1 MKKKKLLSILL
12 ASAMVLTMAGCGG
25 KSAADAMGDD
35 SSAAQTQEG
44 GQDVASK
51 DDDAKNEAAAENT
64 DAEDAGAG
72 DTAQAAELDTSER
85 VDLVFY
91 VMGDAPDDEQMVEDA
106 INEVL
111 LERVNATIDMQFST
125 WTDFQQKYSLE
136 LTAGSADLI
145 YIANW
150 LNYGQL
156 ATSGAFEE
164 LDGMLDTVAPELKKV
179 VGDSNLDMCRVDGK
193 IYAVPCAWA
202 EYVCNGIKYRE
213 DLREKYDL
221 PVPDSIENFE
231 AYMMGI
237 KENEPNQGLLTV
249 TTEESQGFL
258 TAFDAAW
265 IFNLKYPW
273 VNANGLPYG
282 LASNYD
288 SPADVYDYWYSDDFV
303 EDMKI
308 MKKWADLGFWSKSA
322 LSDTNNSE
330 SYKNGLC
337 VAEIAG
343 QNPNKQITALQDFK
357 NDGHE
362 DWKSEYIAYGEITNT
377 VYPGHA
383 TQNGTAIVR
392 GCKNPERAL
401 KVLEILMT
409 DEEMNRLVQY
419 GIEGV
424 HYEID
429 ADGIYHNLN
438 NDHPAFA
445 YEGFN
450 TWALRNGEFKLPQET
465 DVVLNEMFD
474 KYEKLG
480 NQTKFPNVNIYNGFS
495 ENYEDY
501 QAERTAVSNIMKQ
514 YLAPLQAGLVDDVDA
529 AVEEFR
535 QKMTD
540 AGIEACREGFKK
552 QWTAYCEEYGY
563 K

>member
-1 MKKKKLLSILL
+1 MKRRKLLSLFL
-12 ASAMVLTMAGCGG
+12 AAAMVLTMAGCGG
-25 KSAADAMGDD
+25 KSAADAMGEEQPDTAQTQEQEPETEGD
-35 SSAAQTQEG
+35 AQEAAEGESSAAQP
-44 GQDVASK
+44 
-51 DDDAKNEAAAENT
+51 
-64 DAEDAGAG
+64 
-72 DTAQAAELDTSER
+72 AELDTSER

-106 INEVL
+106 INEIL
-111 LERVNATIDMQFST
+111 LEKVNATIDMQFST

-164 LDGMLDTVAPELKKV
+164 LDDLLDTVAPVLKET
-179 VGDSNLDMCRVDGK
+179 VGETNLDMCRVEGT

-221 PVPDSIENFE
+221 PVPDSLENLE
-231 AYMMGI
+231 AYLMGI
-237 KENEPNQGLLTV
+237 KENDPNQGLLTV

-258 TAFDAAW
+258 TGFDAAW
-265 IFNLKYPW
+265 VFNLKYPW

-282 LASNYD
+282 LASDYD
-288 SPADVYDYWYSDDFV
+288 SPADVYDYWYSDDFA
-303 EDMKI
+303 EDMKL

-337 VAEIAG
+337 VAEVAG

-357 NDGHE
+357 NDGHD

-377 VYPGHA
+377 IYPGHA
-383 TQNGTAIVR
+383 TQNGTAVVR
-392 GCKNPERAL
+392 GSKNPERAL

-409 DEEMNRLVQY
+409 DEEVNRLVQY

-429 ADGIYHNLN
+429 DQGIYHNLEPA
-438 NDHPAFA
+438 HPTFA

-465 DVVLNEMFD
+465 DIVLNEMFD

-480 NQTKFPNVNIYNGFS
+480 EQTKFPNVNIYNGFS
-495 ENYEDY
+495 ENYDAY
-501 QAERTAVSNIMKQ
+501 QAERTAVSNVMKQ
-514 YLAPLQAGLVDDVDA
+514 YLAPLQAGLVDNVDA

-540 AGIEACREGFKK
+540 AGIEICRDGFKE
-552 QWTAYCEEYGY
+552 QWAAYCDEYGY

>member
-1 MKKKKLLSILL
+1 MKKKLLSILL

-25 KSAADAMGDD
+25 NKGSLA
-35 SSAAQTQEG
+35 
-44 GQDVASK
+44 DVAEDTTK
-51 DDDAKNEAAAENT
+51 TETQDTTAAET
-64 DAEDAGAG
+64 TEAESTEAE
-72 DTAQAAELDTSER
+72 TVELDTSER

-91 VMGDAPDDEQMVEDA
+91 VMGDAPVDEVAVEDA
-106 INEVL
+106 LNALL
-111 LERVNATIDMQFST
+111 LEKVNATVDFQFST

-136 LTAGSADLI
+136 MTAGSADLI

-150 LNYGQL
+150 LSFGQL
-156 ATSGAFEE
+156 ASSGAFEE
-164 LDGMLDTVAPELKKV
+164 LDDLLDTVSPALKETI
-179 VGDSNLDMCRVDGK
+179 GEGNLNMCSAEGS
-193 IYAVPCAWA
+193 IYAIPNTWA
-202 EYVCNGIKYRE
+202 EYTCNGVKYRE
-213 DLREKYDL
+213 DLRAEFDL
-221 PVPDSIENFE
+221 PVPDSLENFE
-231 AYMMGI
+231 AYILGI
-237 KENEPNQGLLTV
+237 KENMPNQGLLTV

-288 SPADVYDYWYSDDFV
+288 TPSDVYDYWYSDDFV
-303 EDMKI
+303 EDMKL

-322 LSDTNNSE
+322 LSDTNNSD
-330 SYKNGLC
+330 SYKTGLC
-337 VAEIAG
+337 VSEIAG
-343 QNPNKQITALQDFK
+343 QNPNKQITAIQDFEK
-357 NDGHE
+357 E
-362 DWKSEYIAYGEITNT
+362 QPEWISEYIAYGEVTNT
-377 VYPGHA
+377 IYPGHA

-392 GCKNPERAL
+392 GCKNPERAI
-401 KVLEILMT
+401 KVLELLLT
-409 DEEMNRLVQY
+409 DPEINKIVQA

-429 ADGIYHNLN
+429 ADGYYNNLTT
-438 NDHPAFA
+438 DFP

-450 TWALRNGEFKLPQET
+450 TWALRNGDYKLAQKS

-474 KYEKLG
+474 KYEELG
-480 NQTKFPNVNIYNGFS
+480 NKTKFPNVNIYNGFT
-495 ENYEDY
+495 ENYEAY

-535 QKMTD
+535 TKMTD
-540 AGIEACREGFKK
+540 VGLDVCRDGFKT
-552 QWTAYCEEYGY
+552 QWAAYCDEYGY

>member
-1 MKKKKLLSILL
+1 MKRRKLLSLFL
-12 ASAMVLTMAGCGG
+12 AAAMVLTMAGCGG
-25 KSAADAMGDD
+25 KSAADAMGEEQPDTAQTQEQEPETEGD
-35 SSAAQTQEG
+35 AQEAAEGESSAAQP
-44 GQDVASK
+44 
-51 DDDAKNEAAAENT
+51 
-64 DAEDAGAG
+64 
-72 DTAQAAELDTSER
+72 AELDTSER

-106 INEVL
+106 INEIL
-111 LERVNATIDMQFST
+111 LEKVNATIDMQFST

-164 LDGMLDTVAPELKKV
+164 LDDLLDTVAPVLKET
-179 VGDSNLDMCRVDGK
+179 VGETNLDMCRVEGK

-221 PVPDSIENFE
+221 PVPDSLENLE
-231 AYMMGI
+231 AYLMGI
-237 KENEPNQGLLTV
+237 KENDPNQGLLTV

-258 TAFDAAW
+258 TGFDAAW
-265 IFNLKYPW
+265 VFNLKYPW

-282 LASNYD
+282 LASDYD
-288 SPADVYDYWYSDDFV
+288 SPADVYDYWYSDDFA
-303 EDMKI
+303 EDMKL

-337 VAEIAG
+337 VAEVAG

-357 NDGHE
+357 NDGHD

-377 VYPGHA
+377 IYPGHA
-383 TQNGTAIVR
+383 TQNGTAVVR
-392 GCKNPERAL
+392 GSKNPERAL

-409 DEEMNRLVQY
+409 DEEVNRLVQY

-429 ADGIYHNLN
+429 DQGIYHNLEPA
-438 NDHPAFA
+438 HPTFA

-465 DVVLNEMFD
+465 DIVLNEMFD

-480 NQTKFPNVNIYNGFS
+480 EQTKFPNVNIYNGFS
-495 ENYEDY
+495 ENYDAY
-501 QAERTAVSNIMKQ
+501 QAERTAVSNVMKQ
-514 YLAPLQAGLVDDVDA
+514 YLAPLQAGLVDNVDA

-540 AGIEACREGFKK
+540 AGIEICRDGFKE
-552 QWTAYCEEYGY
+552 QWAAYCDEYGY

>member
-1 MKKKKLLSILL
+1 MKRRKLLSLFL
-12 ASAMVLTMAGCGG
+12 VAAMVLTMAGCGG
-25 KSAADAMGDD
+25 KSAADAMGEEQPDTAQTQEQEPETEGD
-35 SSAAQTQEG
+35 AQEAAEGESSAAQP
-44 GQDVASK
+44 
-51 DDDAKNEAAAENT
+51 
-64 DAEDAGAG
+64 
-72 DTAQAAELDTSER
+72 AELDTSER

-106 INEVL
+106 INEIL
-111 LERVNATIDMQFST
+111 LEKVNATIDMQFST

-164 LDGMLDTVAPELKKV
+164 LDDLLDTVAPVLKET
-179 VGDSNLDMCRVDGK
+179 VGETNLDMCRVEGK

-221 PVPDSIENFE
+221 PVPDSLENLE
-231 AYMMGI
+231 AYLMGI
-237 KENEPNQGLLTV
+237 KENDPNQGLLTV

-258 TAFDAAW
+258 TGFDAAW
-265 IFNLKYPW
+265 VFNLKYPW

-282 LASNYD
+282 LASDYD
-288 SPADVYDYWYSDDFV
+288 SPADVYDYWYSDDFA
-303 EDMKI
+303 EDMKL

-337 VAEIAG
+337 VAEVAG

-357 NDGHE
+357 NDGHD

-377 VYPGHA
+377 IYPGHA
-383 TQNGTAIVR
+383 TQNGTAVVR
-392 GCKNPERAL
+392 GSKNPERAL

-409 DEEMNRLVQY
+409 DEEVNRLVQY

-429 ADGIYHNLN
+429 DQGIYHNLEPA
-438 NDHPAFA
+438 HPTFA

-465 DVVLNEMFD
+465 DIVLNEMFD

-480 NQTKFPNVNIYNGFS
+480 EQTKFPNVNIYNGFS
-495 ENYEDY
+495 ENYDAY
-501 QAERTAVSNIMKQ
+501 QAERTAVSNVMKQ
-514 YLAPLQAGLVDDVDA
+514 YLAPLQAGLVDNVDA

-540 AGIEACREGFKK
+540 AGIEICRDGFKE
-552 QWTAYCEEYGY
+552 QWAAYCDEYGY

>member
-1 MKKKKLLSILL
+1 MKKARKILSVLL
-12 ASAMVLTMAGCGG
+12 VLTMMLSLAGCGG
-25 KSAADAMGDD
+25 KTAADSMDD
-35 SSAAQTQEG
+35 NATAGNVEESTTADDGAEVNDQTE
-44 GQDVASK
+44 
-51 DDDAKNEAAAENT
+51 EPAAA
-64 DAEDAGAG
+64 
-72 DTAQAAELDTSER
+72 AAELDTSER

-91 VMGDAPDDEQMVEDA
+91 VMGDAPADEQAVEDA
-106 INEVL
+106 INEIL
-111 LERVNATIDMQFST
+111 LEKVNATIDMQFST

-164 LDGMLDTVAPELKKV
+164 LDDLLDQYAPELKAT
-179 VGDSNLDMCRVDGK
+179 VGDANLNMCKVDGK
-193 IYAVPCAWA
+193 IYAIPCTWA
-202 EYVCNGIKYRE
+202 EYVSNGLKYRE

-221 PVPDSIENFE
+221 PVPNSLENFE
-231 AYMMGI
+231 AYLLGI
-237 KENEPNQGLLTV
+237 QENEPNQPLLAV

-258 TAFDAAW
+258 TGFDAAW
-265 IFNLKYPW
+265 IFNMKYPW

-282 LASNYD
+282 LAANYD
-288 SPADVYDYWYSDDFV
+288 TPSDVYDYWWSDDFV
-303 EDMKI
+303 EDVKL

-343 QNPNKQITALQDFK
+343 QNPNKQITAINDFI
-357 NDGHE
+357 NDGHD
-362 DWKSEYIAYGEITNT
+362 DWKTEYIAYGEVTGVI
-377 VYPGHA
+377 YPGHA

-401 KVLEILMT
+401 KVLELLMT
-409 DEEMNRLVQY
+409 DQELNNLIQA

-424 HYEID
+424 HYELD
-429 ADGIYHNLN
+429 EQGIYHNLN
-438 NDHPAFA
+438 PESPTFA

-450 TWALRNGEFKLPQET
+450 TWALRNGDYKLLQET
-465 DVVLNEMFD
+465 DVVLNEMFE
-474 KYEKLG
+474 KYDALSAK
-480 NQTKFPNVNIYNGFS
+480 TKFPYTDIYNGFS
-495 ENYEDY
+495 ENYDAY
-501 QAERTAVSNIMKQ
+501 QAERTAVSNVMKQ

-540 AGIEACREGFKK
+540 AGIEACREGFKE
-552 QWTAYCEEYGY
+552 QWAAYCDEYGY